1 MCEELTSRH
10 RIIQDEKSTHAKPR
24 FIRGGIPASVVKAT
38 AGWRICDVLDASG
51 PPRLTTG
58 VRQMQKPRAMQPQI
72 TFNDAWESIP
82 LACVDDVIEF
92 FNRELQPTHP
102 LREYKL
108 FPVAKCW
115 RRDKYLVEEEE
126 PSEILWVL
134 DMHRKKDESGEA
146 SLLRADS
153 AVETMR
159 RGGRQRVR
167 YVQLA

>member
-1 MCEELTSRH
+1 VE
-10 RIIQDEKSTHAKPR
+10 
-24 FIRGGIPASVVKAT
+24 AT